1 MKDANERVELWPG
14 SRWSVT
20 RDERAAIRASA
31 HEHVAA
37 VEATERAVRSAG
49 VGQGITAPTY
59 FDPVYNQRMSDRAN
73 AVMHHLQT
81 SHDLSY
87 IDRSRP
93 GAWGYSEFRRYDPHD
108 PDLQAAMFVHFVSKP
123 NTVYVF
129 RDEPERFAWLWS
141 MAWPERRCTVGES
154 AACSGLYGPTDY
166 LTLHRGQFLLAW
178 ECCGPCMEHLRE
190 VAEGGEILAEADAQI
205 AAEQRRSE

>member
-1 MKDANERVELWPG
+1 MPADKVELWPG
-14 SRWSVT
+14 SPWKVT
-20 RDERAAIRASA
+20 RDEREAVRESA
-31 HEHVAA
+31 HEHVQA
-37 VEATERAVRSAG
+37 VRATERAVRSAG
-49 VGQGITAPTY
+49 VGRGMTAPRY
-59 FDPVYNQRMSDRAN
+59 FDPVYNQRMHDRVN

-81 SHDLSY
+81 SHELTY

-93 GAWGYSEFRRYDPHD
+93 GAWGHESRRYDPHD
-108 PDLQAAMFVHFVSKP
+108 PDLQAAMFVHFVSQP

-141 MAWPERRCTVGES
+141 MAWPERRCIVGGS
-154 AACSGLYGPTDY
+154 AACTGLYGSTDY

-178 ECCGPCMEHLRE
+178 ECCGPCFEHLHE

-205 AAEQRRSE
+205 AAEKCLGE